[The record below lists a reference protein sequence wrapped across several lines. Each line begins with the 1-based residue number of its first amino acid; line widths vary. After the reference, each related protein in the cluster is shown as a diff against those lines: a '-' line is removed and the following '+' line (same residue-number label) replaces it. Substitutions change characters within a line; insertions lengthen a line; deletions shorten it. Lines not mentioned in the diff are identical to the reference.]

1 MKKLV
6 LMLVI
11 TVIWLSSLEV
21 SFSQGF
27 YNGTIYYIALHP
39 GLAAPT
45 DTVLQIYL
53 FSSYEEEIVIS
64 KNSKKIRENISTSEY
79 GFINFSLT
87 ASEAQSTTKYQYD
100 LSSEKPI
107 EKIFKNS
114 AVSIKMKA
122 SINVSGVVRTNYGK
136 QTDGFNLL
144 NQSQLGKDYQVSN
157 NSLSNSKE
165 NIPANYVSIVAAY
178 DNTTIDFIMGGCLDC
193 FVLLENGDTL
203 KFDETIQRTLNEN
216 DVWLIPAAGSNSVLT
231 GSQIKSDRPVAV
243 FSGSNNA
250 YNIGNNETNYTITQE
265 IPTNNWNKQ
274 FLIPNFAELKDYAVI
289 NAFAKE
295 NETQIYVDDTPKW
308 YIKNPGG
315 IIDSGYIQTPCNSLS
330 DEYPNPLPVE
340 INSDKDINIMLI
352 NPGELNNGT
361 KSQPIQMQII
371 PTEEFSTISFFKIHD
386 IDFDNISIV
395 FKATSDGNI
404 LKDLYISEILDGK
417 TNWVMLSEYSP
428 GNGSRFRNTLPDGT
442 HWRSKNLKFEKPG
455 SFSIR
460 SNDPFAVYQYGFSES
475 KSYGYPLM
483 NTSPDMET
491 PDTLAP
497 YVEFTINSD
506 CDAVGI
512 VIEEPRND
520 SYIRSNLGL
529 IYMENSDSYNYI
541 FEFDEYNAGVDT
553 STNWR
558 LKINNP
564 AVNRKAHLVFMDRVG
579 NRKDTIIEC
588 TPIVSVQ
595 ENDLINSIEIRY
607 DNGFLRFYSKED
619 YQIDEIEIFDLSGKL
634 ILNETINKTLNGY
647 SLRTDN
653 FILGV
658 YIVKMY
664 INGKWFSKKVII

>member
-1 MKKLV
+1 MKNLV
-6 LMLVI
+6 LLI
-11 TVIWLSSLEV
+11 ALSVIWFSTSEITL
-21 SFSQGF
+21 SQGSYF
-27 YNGTIYYIALHP
+27 GTVFYIALHP

-45 DTVLQIYL
+45 DTVVQVYL
-53 FSSYEEEIVIS
+53 FSSYKEDIIIS
-64 KNSKKIRENISTSEY
+64 KNSQNIRENISTSEY
-79 GFINFSLT
+79 GFINFSFT
-87 ASEAQSTTKYQYD
+87 ASEAQSTTKYEYD
-100 LSSEKPI
+100 LSTEKPS

-203 KFDETIQRTLNEN
+203 KFNETIQRKLNEN
-216 DVWLIPAAGSNSVLT
+216 DVWLIPASGVNSVLT
-231 GSQIKSDRPVAV
+231 GSQIKSDKPVGV
-243 FSGSNNA
+243 FSGSNSA
-250 YNIGNNETNYTITQE
+250 YNSENSKTNYTITQE
-265 IPTNNWNKQ
+265 IPTYTWRKHY
-274 FLIPNFAELKDYAVI
+274 LIPSFAELKDYAVI

-295 NETQIYVDDTPKW
+295 KETQIFVDGTPKW
-308 YIKNPGG
+308 FITNPGG
-315 IIDSGYIQTPCNSLS
+315 IMDSGYIQAPCNSLS

-340 INSDKDINIMLI
+340 IKSDKDINIILI
-352 NPGELNNGT
+352 NPGELTNGT

-371 PTEEFSTISFFKIHD
+371 PTEEFSTISFFNIID
-386 IDFDNISIV
+386 IDYDNISIV
-395 FKATSDGNI
+395 FKATSDVNI
-404 LKDLYISEILDGK
+404 PKDLSISEIIDGK
-417 TNWVMLSEYSP
+417 YNWIKLSEFSP
-428 GNGSRFRNTLPDGT
+428 GDGIRFRNTLPDGT
-442 HWRSKNLKFEKPG
+442 HWRSKNLKFVKPG

-460 SNDPFAVYQYGFSES
+460 ANDPFAVYQYGFSES
-475 KSYGYPLM
+475 KSYGFPLM
-483 NTSPDMET
+483 NISPSLET

-497 YVEFTINSD
+497 YVEFTVNSD
-506 CDAVGI
+506 CDAYGI

-558 LKINNP
+558 LKIKNT
-564 AVNRKAHLVFMDRVG
+564 AVNGKAHLVFMDRTG

-595 ENDLINSIEIRY
+595 ESNIINSIEIRY

-619 YQIDEIEIFDLSGKL
+619 YQIDEIEIYDLSGKL
-634 ILNETINKTLNGY
+634 ILSDKMNKTLNGY
-647 SLRTDN
+647 SLRTTN
-653 FILGV
+653 FTSGV
-658 YIVKMY
+658 FIVKMY
-664 INGKWFSKKVII
+664 INGMWFSKKVII